1 MFTQI
6 IKTTSL
12 SIFAVAALV
21 GFVLLPGSPVEAQP
35 PIEEPPNSEPPVA
48 ERPGSETPIGGNWAL
63 ASLVV
68 NGEQVELPDTPIG
81 ISITA
86 NDIGG
91 YDGCNQFSAALEAPA
106 TTSTSG
112 TVALGQIIATRA
124 ACFGDVF
131 DFNEAYVSALTQIDK
146 WELDQAGT
154 LTISG
159 NSAELT
165 YTNIEEQPTP
175 SYLR

>member
-1 MFTQI
+1 MFTRI

-12 SIFAVAALV
+12 SIFAFAALV
-21 GFVLLPGSPVEAQP
+21 GLVLLPGSPVEAQP
-35 PIEEPPNSEPPVA
+35 PNEPNID
-48 ERPGSETPIGGNWAL
+48 ERPGSETPIDGNWEL

-68 NGEQVELPDTPIG
+68 NGEQVELPNTPID

-86 NDIGG
+86 NGIGG

-131 DFNEAYVSALTQIDK
+131 AFNEAYVSALTQIDK

-165 YTNIEEQPTP
+165 YTNIEEQLTP